1 VLDDGTTWK
10 ELPPMPKPD
19 SHIEFAWVNVNNSLV
34 IAGGTTDKHPITKK
48 MVLVGEV
55 FRFNLDTLVRILFPL
70 FLRFLFLVKIVQKRM
85 GNWRKKSMLVADL
98 FLVSCRWIFMLLL
111 IASDGVATVF
121 CCVFNTKA
129 TNLVK
134 LSIAE
139 IYISMMLKKYIIWWV
154 TGSMI
159 RS

>member
-1 VLDDGTTWK
+1 
-10 ELPPMPKPD
+10 
-19 SHIEFAWVNVNNSLV
+19 
-34 IAGGTTDKHPITKK
+34 
-48 MVLVGEV
+48 
-55 FRFNLDTLVRILFPL
+55 
-70 FLRFLFLVKIVQKRM
+70 
-85 GNWRKKSMLVADL
+85 
-98 FLVSCRWIFMLLL
+98 LL

>member
-1 VLDDGTTWK
+1 MSTIL
-10 ELPPMPKPD
+10 L
-19 SHIEFAWVNVNNSLV
+19 
-34 IAGGTTDKHPITKK
+34 
-48 MVLVGEV
+48 VLVGEV
-55 FRFNLDTLVRILFPL
+55 FRFNLDTLVHILFPL
-70 FLRFLFLVKIVQKRM
+70 FLCFLFLVKIVQKRM

-98 FLVSCRWIFMLLL
+98 FLVSCQWIFMLLL
-111 IASDGVATVF
+111 IASDGIATVF

-139 IYISMMLKKYIIWWV
+139 IYISMMLKKYIIRWV